1 MAEKVKKEGEARVSS
16 VEKTMSSPLEQTPK
30 KKKSKE
36 KKREKKKEKKEEE
49 EYEFEMEDREEFQRK
64 DFSPATKKLGVV
76 PLRGDAKA
84 VKRKKKSKYDM
95 SPEDFEFVALAG
107 RGGFGNVGIS
117 YEHSRK

>member
-1 MAEKVKKEGEARVSS
+1 MAEKLKKEESEFPA
-16 VEKTMSSPLEQTPK
+16 VEKTMSSPIENATPK

-36 KKREKKKEKKEEE
+36 KKREKKKEKKEDED
-49 EYEFEMEDREEFQRK
+49 YEFEMEDRDEFQRR
-64 DFSPATKKLGVV
+64 DYSPATKKTGVV

-117 YEHSRK
+117 F